1 MSTEAREI
9 QASPYHLYLGEV
21 GSERSELSLVSL
33 PPSLLKEDASI
44 TLVIPNSK
52 QSHAA
57 RDLSR
62 FHLHRYGGLQ
72 DWYVQSQRISVQGKV
87 PVRSPL
93 SAPLPNR
100 DFERSDPEHQITVP
114 MVTVPDKA
122 ASHAGQR
129 TEVASQLNP
138 TGYLRWIKRD
148 PDCRKGKASY
158 SVEKLQDGETSES
171 TRMQINRLLLGY

>member
-1 MSTEAREI
+1 MTSLHT
-9 QASPYHLYLGEV
+9 YHPFVFMEFDLP
-21 GSERSELSLVSL
+21 LSSHAAMGKTT
-33 PPSLLKEDASI
+33 KEDASI

-62 FHLHRYGGLQ
+62 FHLHGYGGLQ

-93 SAPLPNR
+93 SAPPPNR

-138 TGYLRWIKRD
+138 TGYLRK
-148 PDCRKGKASY
+148 
-158 SVEKLQDGETSES
+158 
-171 TRMQINRLLLGY
+171 